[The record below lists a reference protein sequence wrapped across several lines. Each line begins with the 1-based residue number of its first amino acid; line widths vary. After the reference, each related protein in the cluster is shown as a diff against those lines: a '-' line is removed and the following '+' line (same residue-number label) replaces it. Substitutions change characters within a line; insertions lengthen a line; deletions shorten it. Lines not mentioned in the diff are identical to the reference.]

1 MSDGSLADYA
11 SILSSTAIGVGI
23 LYIALRQFHTDRE
36 RLIHDRFDRRFVV
49 YKATDDFI
57 RKGFT
62 HGLTMQEVVEFYNVT
77 KEAYF
82 LFDDSLASYL
92 ENEVLSK
99 GNQIASLGEDRQP
112 SDVRERRELTEWMRH
127 QRIPAREKFAKFL
140 RL

>member
-1 MSDGSLADYA
+1 
-11 SILSSTAIGVGI
+11 
-23 LYIALRQFHTDRE
+23 
-36 RLIHDRFDRRFVV
+36 
-49 YKATDDFI
+49 
-57 RKGFT
+57 
-62 HGLTMQEVVEFYNVT
+62 MQEVVEFYNVT